1 MNRIV
6 RFSPINPNVN
16 NGPKQCTAF
25 QRLAFFLATTAAL
38 MCTAASPLAHAQTE
52 TSPPPAEP
60 PLTSLL
66 VTGKCMGP
74 IDYQVTVVDPPTGL
88 TETELE
94 PVVQATLDRINQRMS
109 TYIDDSYVSQFNA
122 SKSTDFVACDAET
135 ARVVQRAIEIS
146 DLTNGGFDITV
157 GPAVELWSFGRGDW
171 QRGDSFEPPSDQA
184 INKSLESVGYQKL
197 TVRMDP
203 PGIKKSHPDVQIN
216 LSAIAKGYAVD
227 QVWEKLAS
235 MDCKNILVT
244 VGGEVRASGHRAD
257 RTAWLVGVKQPD
269 NPDDLAAI
277 ALVSD
282 GALATSGDYE
292 NARRVGKKR
301 YSHTIDPVTARP
313 VEHNLASASILAG
326 DCMTADALATAAM
339 VMGRKPAFELLTQ
352 QGKDFYLI
360 ERMGD
365 FSGQYKRYGSETF
378 PFSDEKYREQLENH
392 SPEKPKEKSSIWPVF
407 IASLCMFGLMI
418 LAMAIGAI
426 FNNKPVTG
434 SCGGLANVTNE
445 DGESSCAIC
454 SKPVTDCVEVT
465 GAAETS

>member
-1 MNRIV
+1 MNGI
-6 RFSPINPNVN
+6 N
-16 NGPKQCTAF
+16 NGPKQCNAF
-25 QRLAFFLATTAAL
+25 QWLAFFLTMATAL
-38 MCTAASPLAHAQTE
+38 ICTAATTPVHAQTE
-52 TSPPPAEP
+52 TSAPPAEP
-60 PLTSLL
+60 LLTSLL

-74 IDYQVTVVDPPTGL
+74 IDYQVTIVDPPAGL
-88 TETELE
+88 SETELD

-146 DLTNGGFDITV
+146 ELTNGGFDITV
-157 GPAVELWSFGRGDW
+157 GPAVELWSFGRGGW
-171 QRGDSFEPPSDQA
+171 QPGDSFEPPNDQD
-184 INKSLESVGYQKL
+184 INKSLASVGYQKL

-235 MDCKNILVT
+235 MDCKNILVM
-244 VGGEVRASGHRAD
+244 VGGEVRASGHRAN
-257 RTAWLVGVKQPD
+257 RTAWLVAVKQPD
-269 NPDDLAAI
+269 SFQDEFAAI
-277 ALVSD
+277 AAVSD

-339 VMGRKPAFELLTQ
+339 VMGRKPAIELLTQ
-352 QGKDFYLI
+352 QGNEFYFI
-360 ERMGD
+360 ERTGD

-378 PFSDEKYREQLENH
+378 PFSDEKYREQLENY
-392 SPEKPKEKSSIWPVF
+392 SLEKTNEKSSIWPVF
-407 IASLCMFGLMI
+407 IASLCVFGLMI
-418 LAMAIGAI
+418 LAMAVGAI
-426 FNNKPVTG
+426 FNNKPVKG